1 MYLLYV
7 DESGGATET
16 DQEIYVL
23 GGISVHERKPYFL
36 SKELDDLQERWF
48 PNATDPIEFH
58 ASHIRNGKGE
68 PWESMGKPERLRLM
82 NEMCQL
88 LTKTSDAVS
97 LFAVA
102 MHKPSFPKQDPIH
115 RTCEEMAGHFDA
127 LLTSLETR
135 PNADKERGLMIFD
148 QSAHQKTLHSLVAEY
163 RSSGASW
170 GGKVKHLAEIPMFTD
185 SKLTRM
191 LQWADFV
198 AYAVFRRYQHADSS
212 FLDRIVGKFQH
223 SGGILHGLVHL
234 SGNRQECYCPAC
246 ATRRV
251 PPRIVT
257 ATASA

>member
-1 MYLLYV
+1 MYLLYL
-7 DESGGATET
+7 DESGGATEV
-16 DQEIYVL
+16 DQDIYVL
-23 GGISVHERKPYFL
+23 GGVSVHERKPYFMC
-36 SKELDDLQERWF
+36 KDLDDLQEKWF
-48 PNATDPIEFH
+48 PKATEPIEFH

-68 PWESMGKPERLRLM
+68 PWESMGKPDRLKLM

-88 LTKTSDAVS
+88 LVNTSDAVS

-102 MHKPSFPKQDPIH
+102 MHKPSFPKQDPIT
-115 RTCEEMAGHFDA
+115 RTCEEVAGHFDA

-148 QSAHQKTLHSLVAEY
+148 QSAHQKTLHSLVAEF

-170 GGKVKHLAEIPMFTD
+170 GGRVKHLAEIPMFTD

-212 FLDRIVGKFQH
+212 FLVSSCINKRLVYSAIHEGSQYCTDA
-223 SGGILHGLVHL
+223 GGTG
-234 SGNRQECYCPAC
+234 
-246 ATRRV
+246 
-251 PPRIVT
+251 
-257 ATASA
+257 